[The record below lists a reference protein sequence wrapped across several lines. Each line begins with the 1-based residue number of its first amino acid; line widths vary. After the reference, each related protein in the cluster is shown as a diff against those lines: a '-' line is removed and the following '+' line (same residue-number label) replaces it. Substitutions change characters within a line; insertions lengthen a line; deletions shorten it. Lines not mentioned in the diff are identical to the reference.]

1 MQSQIY
7 LSGRLVAQ
15 PELLQTK
22 NGELMVRV
30 LLEIELVRPA
40 AQGGFQAEGVVLPV
54 SFLRREAEAV
64 RECQRRDSL
73 VVGAHLYGTEFK
85 APDGTV
91 KRGVQIIAD
100 QVLQGATRNE
110 ETYS

>member
-1 MQSQIY
+1 MQSQIHP
-7 LSGRLVAQ
+7 SGRLVAQ

-22 NGELMVRV
+22 NGKLMVRV
-30 LLEIELVRPA
+30 LLETELVRPA
-40 AQGGFQAEGVVLPV
+40 AQGGQAEGVVLPV
-54 SFLRREAEAV
+54 SFFRREAEAV